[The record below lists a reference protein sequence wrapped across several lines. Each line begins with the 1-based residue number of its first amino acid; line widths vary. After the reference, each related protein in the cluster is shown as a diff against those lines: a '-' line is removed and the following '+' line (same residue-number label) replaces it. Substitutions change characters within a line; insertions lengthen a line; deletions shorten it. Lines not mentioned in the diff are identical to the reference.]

1 MNINPN
7 IIISCKNCG
16 QNIDVENAIRERI
29 YAEITQEHSQKF
41 LALKQAQENLKNV
54 KKKARKEYSYRL
66 EEDRKKCVRRRNKK
80 FIKNK
85 QKNSRLKMIK
95 LKL

>member
-7 IIISCKNCG
+7 IIIRCKHCG

-41 LALKQAQENLKNV
+41 LALKQEQREFEERKE
-54 KKKARKEYSYRL
+54 KARKEYSYRL
-66 EEDRKKCVRRRNKK
+66 EEDRKNA
-80 FIKNK
+80 
-85 QKNSRLKMIK
+85 
-95 LKL
+95 